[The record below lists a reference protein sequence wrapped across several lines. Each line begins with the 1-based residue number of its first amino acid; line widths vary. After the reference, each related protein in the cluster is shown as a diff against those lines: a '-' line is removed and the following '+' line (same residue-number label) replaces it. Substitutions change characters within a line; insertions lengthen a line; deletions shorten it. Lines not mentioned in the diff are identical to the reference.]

1 MSILVLGR
9 WRARGLLLLGM
20 PICLLWGGS
29 APPQEGP
36 SPAEPRNA
44 ITDYFAAN
52 NAAARHGPDA
62 QRAFLRRTQHPD
74 FRENTCSLAG
84 RTVTIDP
91 APRTLRRDPGFTV
104 HSLRPSG
111 RVWVIAVE
119 VTVRRSGEIVGRQ
132 IGSKHLVS
140 LDGSIYGFAPCPA

>member
-1 MSILVLGR
+1 MSIPALGR
-9 WRARGLLLLGM
+9 WRARWLLLLGM

-29 APPQEGP
+29 APPEEGAFP
-36 SPAEPRNA
+36 TDPRNA
-44 ITDYFAAN
+44 VNDYFAAN

-104 HSLRPSG
+104 RGLHPSG
-111 RVWVIAVE
+111 SVWVVAVE
-119 VTVRRSGEIVGRQ
+119 VTVRRSGEVVGRQ

-140 LDGSIYGFAPCPA
+140 LDGRIYGFAPCPT